1 MRRRNLALIR
11 PCLIKNGGNSRT
23 LSVKK
28 NLSQFS
34 RLIAAL
40 CVLAPNAAR
49 AHGDVHEEIAALT
62 KRLAETPADAKL
74 YLQRGELHRAHQ
86 DWPAAAADFDKAE
99 ALDPAL
105 VFVDLARGGM
115 LGEAGRTDA
124 AKAALDRLISR
135 RPDHAPAYAAR
146 ARVLAQALS
155 WEAAAEDFAR
165 AIAHSKEPEPVLYIE
180 RGRAFRAMRKM
191 DEAIR
196 ALDEGIA
203 RMGPLIVL
211 MQAALDLETEDGRTD
226 AALARLGK
234 ITDASPRKERWLA
247 RRGVLLEKAGR
258 TDAAREAFAAAQ
270 SALATVPAD
279 RRSTAAMQDLAK
291 SIDAALTRIPS
302 AK

>member
-1 MRRRNLALIR
+1 M
-11 PCLIKNGGNSRT
+11 PCAKSPVPYRTVRNSRS
-23 LSVKK
+23 LLVKE
-28 NLSQFS
+28 NHFHFS
-34 RLIAAL
+34 RLIAVL
-40 CVLAPNAAR
+40 CILAPHAAH
-49 AHGDVHEEIAALT
+49 AHGDVHEEIAEFT
-62 KRLAETPADAKL
+62 KRIAASPADAKL

-99 ALDPAL
+99 ELDPAL
-105 VFVDLARGGM
+105 VFVDLSRGEM

-124 AKAALDRLISR
+124 AKAALDRFLSR
-135 RPDHAPAYAAR
+135 RPDDATGYAAR
-146 ARVLAQALS
+146 AQVLAQALS

-165 AIAHSKEPEPVLYIE
+165 AIAHAKEPEPALFIE

-191 DEAIR
+191 DDAIR

-211 MQAALDLETEDGRTD
+211 MQAALDLETEAGRTD
-226 AALARLGK
+226 AALARIGK
-234 ITDASPRKERWLA
+234 IIDASPRKERWLT
-247 RRGVLLEKAGR
+247 RRGALLEKAGR

-291 SIDAALTRIPS
+291 SIDAALARIPP